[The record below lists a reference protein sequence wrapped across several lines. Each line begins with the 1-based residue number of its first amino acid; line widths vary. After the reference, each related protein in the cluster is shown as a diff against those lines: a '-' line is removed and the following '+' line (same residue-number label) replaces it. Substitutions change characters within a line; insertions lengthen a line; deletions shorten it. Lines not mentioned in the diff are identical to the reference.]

1 MEIAILIGVGLLA
14 LLAMFWI
21 GIGALII
28 LPVTIGVC
36 IVGWLVAGHTGAMVG
51 LVLSGITGAIVIG
64 VSSAKS

>member
-1 MEIAILIGVGLLA
+1 MEIAILVIVGLLG

-51 LVLSGITGAIVIG
+51 LVLSGIIGAIVIG
-64 VSSAKS
+64 VSNAKS